1 MYFIKY
7 QPLKRKLKERTLSDR
22 EALVYLVVY
31 IFLLGLSFALS
42 FAIPTGA
49 TDECS
54 DADLAA
60 WDDEVFLLVF
70 VCLPIAGI
78 YYVYVANGGK
88 SGFDLIQKYF
98 VLGWVVGI
106 RFLVVF
112 LPLSVAT
119 ILVSAQ
125 VLGNGCEDRIQF
137 YPQYVVSTLGEI
149 VYYQRL
155 GRHIRDTRN
164 TVIESGKR
172 EG

>member
-1 MYFIKY
+1 MYFVKY
-7 QPLKRKLKERTLSDR
+7 QPLKRKLKKRTLSDR
-22 EALVYLVVY
+22 EAVVYLVVY
-31 IFLLGLSFALS
+31 SFLLGLAFAFL
-42 FAIPTGA
+42 TGT

-60 WDDEVFLLVF
+60 WDDEVFSLVF
-70 VCLPIAGI
+70 ACIPIAGI

-88 SGFDLIQKYF
+88 TGFDLIQKTF
-98 VLGWVVGI
+98 VLGWVVSI

-119 ILVSAQ
+119 ILVSAH

-137 YPQYVVSTLGEI
+137 YPQYVLSTLGEI
-149 VYYQRL
+149 VYFQRL

-164 TVIESGKR
+164 TAIESAR
-172 EG
+172 QEG